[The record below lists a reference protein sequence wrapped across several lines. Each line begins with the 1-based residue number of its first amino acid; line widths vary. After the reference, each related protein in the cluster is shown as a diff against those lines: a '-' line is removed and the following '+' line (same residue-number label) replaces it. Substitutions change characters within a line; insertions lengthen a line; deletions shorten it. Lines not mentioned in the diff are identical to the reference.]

1 MFHAAANPNILAYVD
16 PTFFPAGTPFTA
28 RAPGGRRNCLA
39 FFDYARKPRTPIEA
53 TLITFRILGFLLG
66 AALFLMGILYIS
78 LPATFGANRVEPI
91 AALIVGP
98 VTMTFFFFEAY
109 LCTGHLVDPAGLPV
123 FITELVFQVFNLILN
138 ACALGWLALFDFGR
152 QQDRADWWVFVMLFS
167 LNGFLALAV
176 AITMTVMIFIAV
188 AKREKA
194 AVTVGS
200 PGPEN
205 LTATA

>member
-91 AALIVGP
+91 AALIV
-98 VTMTFFFFEAY
+98 VSTY
-109 LCTGHLVDPAGLPV
+109 LLVDGYGDGEGDGDVDDDVDYRVPL
-123 FITELVFQVFNLILN
+123 
-138 ACALGWLALFDFGR
+138 R
-152 QQDRADWWVFVMLFS
+152 
-167 LNGFLALAV
+167 
-176 AITMTVMIFIAV
+176 
-188 AKREKA
+188 
-194 AVTVGS
+194 
-200 PGPEN
+200 
-205 LTATA
+205 